1 MTFRRPFFGIALLIS
16 AWATPTASAAG
27 RATST
32 NFIVTAPT
40 QELAQKFADAAEYYR
55 TEKAREW
62 LGHELPAW
70 QRPCPLT
77 VRVTMGDAGGATTF
91 TFEQDGQGRSY
102 VASRKMEI
110 KGKLEALLDSV
121 LPHEITHTVFAD
133 HFGRPVPR
141 WADEGGSVLS
151 ENDEERTNHD
161 IKCRQLLNAGRGI
174 TLRVLFAMKE
184 YPDDMIVTYAEGFS
198 VSQYLIDQGGRKKF
212 LEFIGLGMQKNN
224 RNWEEAVREV
234 YAYDSVNQ
242 LEQKWIDSLHKPR
255 TVAAKNS
262 QGNSLANGQATA
274 RSRTENRSS
283 AAPGLP
289 LLDPPVTA
297 RGTAPDRDR
306 APGYRPAPAP
316 SPIRPVAGTRNAPAT
331 CPDGTCNGP
340 ACRDGNCPAPVS
352 LLLPPELPRR

>member
-1 MTFRRPFFGIALLIS
+1 MTFRRPLIALALFVS
-16 AWATPTASAAG
+16 FAETPRAQAAG

-32 NFIVTAPT
+32 NFVVTAPT
-40 QELAQKFADAAEYYR
+40 QELAQKFVDAAEYYR
-55 TEKAREW
+55 VEKAREW

-70 QRPCPLT
+70 SRACPIT
-77 VRVTMGDAGGATTF
+77 VRVTMGDSGGATTF
-91 TFEQDGQGRSY
+91 TFEQDNSGRSY

-110 KGKLEALLDSV
+110 KGKLDALLDSV
-121 LPHEITHTVFAD
+121 LPHEITHTIFAE

-198 VSQYLIDQGGRKKF
+198 VSQYLIDMGGRKKF
-212 LEFIGLGMQKNN
+212 LEFVGLGMQKNN
-224 RNWEEAVREV
+224 RNWEEAVREM
-234 YAYDSVNQ
+234 YGFSSVNQ
-242 LEQKWIDSLHKPR
+242 LEQKWIESLHKPR
-255 TVAAKNS
+255 TIAAKN
-262 QGNSLANGQATA
+262 NSTGMASGQSAG
-274 RSRTENRSS
+274 RSRSDVRSS

-289 LLDPPVTA
+289 VLDSPVTA

-306 APGYRPAPAP
+306 PAKPYRPAPAP
-316 SPIRPVAGTRNAPAT
+316 APSQNPIRVASGSSPDPVP
-331 CPDGTCNGP
+331 
-340 ACRDGNCPAPVS
+340 
-352 LLLPPELPRR
+352 LLLPPETPRR